1 MERQTDRWRDRQA
14 ERQAV
19 GETGGET
26 DIQYG
31 QIDRW
36 TDKKVYKLTSG
47 PWIGI
52 YIGKKILDTQ
62 ER

>member
-1 MERQTDRWRDRQA
+1 MERQV
-14 ERQAV
+14 ERQ
-19 GETGGET
+19 T
-26 DIQYG
+26 YG